1 MNNQDFEAELKEQY
15 RQLGNVLDKETILTP
30 DTMRKYKRQRTRLHL
45 VDWLIYLIAAGAMLY
60 ALYMLILEA
69 APVASIGSSAEAATS
84 QPAGAAVPLWA
95 LAITLLALA
104 AVLWCF
110 SLTPRQVELT
120 PEMIRIRL
128 WVGKEE
134 IPYSQIVAIEPL
146 DYSGRN
152 IRLCGTSGVK
162 ARIGWFWNSRI
173 GVYKAFITN
182 PQDSILVTLRSG
194 KKRAFSVAH
203 SADVIDAIRS
213 NIEHA

>member
-1 MNNQDFEAELKEQY
+1 MNNQDFENELKEQY
-15 RQLGNVLDKETILTP
+15 RQLNSVLDKETILTP
-30 DTMRKYKRQRTRLHL
+30 DTVRKYKRQRIRLHL
-45 VDWLIYLIAAGAMLY
+45 LDWLIYAIAAGAMLF
-60 ALYMLILEA
+60 ALYMLIREA
-69 APVASIGSSAEAATS
+69 APLTSISSAEAAMS
-84 QPAGAAVPLWA
+84 QPEGAAVLPWE
-95 LAITLLALA
+95 LAVVVLATL
-104 AVLWCF
+104 AVLYVF

-128 WVGKEE
+128 WLGKEE

-182 PQDSILVTLRSG
+182 RQDSILVTLRSG

-203 SADVIDAIRS
+203 PADVIDAIRT
-213 NIEHA
+213 NMEHA

>member
-1 MNNQDFEAELKEQY
+1 MNNQDFENELKEQY
-15 RQLGNVLDKETILTP
+15 RQLNSVLDKETILTP
-30 DTMRKYKRQRTRLHL
+30 DTVRKYKRQRIRLHL
-45 VDWLIYLIAAGAMLY
+45 LDWLIYAIAAFAMLF
-60 ALYMLILEA
+60 ALYMLIREA
-69 APVASIGSSAEAATS
+69 APLTSIGAS
-84 QPAGAAVPLWA
+84 AGAAMSQPEGAAILPWA
-95 LAITLLALA
+95 LAITLLALV

-128 WVGKEE
+128 WIGKEE

-182 PQDSILVTLRSG
+182 RQDSILVTLRSG

-203 SADVIDAIRS
+203 PADVIDAIRT
-213 NIEHA
+213 NLEHA

>member
-1 MNNQDFEAELKEQY
+1 MNNQDFENELKEQY
-15 RQLGNVLDKETILTP
+15 RQLNSVLDKETILTP
-30 DTMRKYKRQRTRLHL
+30 DTVRKYKRQRIRLHL
-45 VDWLIYLIAAGAMLY
+45 LDWLIYAIAAGAMLF
-60 ALYMLILEA
+60 ALYMLIREA
-69 APVASIGSSAEAATS
+69 APFASIGAS
-84 QPAGAAVPLWA
+84 AGAAMSQPEGAAVLPWA
-95 LAITLLALA
+95 LAITLLALV

-128 WVGKEE
+128 WLGKEE

-182 PQDSILVTLRSG
+182 RQDSILVTLRSG

-203 SADVIDAIRS
+203 PADVIDAIRT
-213 NIEHA
+213 NIEHV

>member
-1 MNNQDFEAELKEQY
+1 MNNQDFENELKEQY
-15 RQLGNVLDKETILTP
+15 RQLNSVLDKETILTP
-30 DTMRKYKRQRTRLHL
+30 DTVRKYKRQRIRLHL
-45 VDWLIYLIAAGAMLY
+45 LDWLIYAIAAGAMLF
-60 ALYMLILEA
+60 ALYMLIREA
-69 APVASIGSSAEAATS
+69 APLTSISSAEAAMS
-84 QPAGAAVPLWA
+84 QPAGAAILPWA
-95 LAITLLALA
+95 LAITLLALV

-128 WVGKEE
+128 WLGKEE

-182 PQDSILVTLRSG
+182 RQDSILVTLRSG

-203 SADVIDAIRS
+203 PADVIDAIRT
-213 NIEHA
+213 NIEHV

>member
-1 MNNQDFEAELKEQY
+1 MNNQDFENELKEQY
-15 RQLGNVLDKETILTP
+15 RQLNSVLDKETILTP
-30 DTMRKYKRQRTRLHL
+30 DTVRKYKRQRIRLHL
-45 VDWLIYLIAAGAMLY
+45 IDWLVYLIAAGAMLF
-60 ALYMLILEA
+60 ALYMLIREA
-69 APVASIGSSAEAATS
+69 APLTSISSAEAAMS
-84 QPAGAAVPLWA
+84 QPAGAAILPWA
-95 LAITLLALA
+95 LAITLLALV

-128 WVGKEE
+128 WIGKEE

-182 PQDSILVTLRSG
+182 RQDSILVTLRSG

-203 SADVIDAIRS
+203 PADVIDAIRT
-213 NIEHA
+213 NLEHA

>member
-1 MNNQDFEAELKEQY
+1 MNNQDFENELKEQY
-15 RQLGNVLDKETILTP
+15 RQLNSVLDKETILTP
-30 DTMRKYKRQRTRLHL
+30 DTVRKYKRQRIRLHL
-45 VDWLIYLIAAGAMLY
+45 LDWLIYAIAAGAMLF
-60 ALYMLILEA
+60 ALYMLIREA
-69 APVASIGSSAEAATS
+69 APLTSISSAEAAMS
-84 QPAGAAVPLWA
+84 QPAGAAILPWA
-95 LAITLLALA
+95 LAITLLALV

-128 WVGKEE
+128 WIGKEE

-182 PQDSILVTLRSG
+182 RQDSILVTLRSG

-203 SADVIDAIRS
+203 PADVIDAIRT
-213 NIEHA
+213 NIEHV

>member
-1 MNNQDFEAELKEQY
+1 MNNQDFENELKEQY
-15 RQLGNVLDKETILTP
+15 RQLNSVLDKETILTP
-30 DTMRKYKRQRTRLHL
+30 DTVRKYKRQRIRLHL
-45 VDWLIYLIAAGAMLY
+45 LDWLIYAIAAFAMLF
-60 ALYMLILEA
+60 ALYMLIREA
-69 APVASIGSSAEAATS
+69 APLTSISSAEAAMS
-84 QPAGAAVPLWA
+84 QPAGAAILPWA
-95 LAITLLALA
+95 LAITLLALV

-128 WVGKEE
+128 WIGKEE

-182 PQDSILVTLRSG
+182 RQDSILVTLRSG

-203 SADVIDAIRS
+203 PADVIDAIRT
-213 NIEHA
+213 NLEHA